1 MDSREIRN
9 SFLEFQKARGHA
21 IIPSASLIPENDPTL
36 LFTNSGMFPLVPYLL
51 GEEHPA
57 GKRLADSQKS
67 FRAEDIDEVGDN
79 RHDTFFEML
88 GNWSLGDYFKKDQLN
103 WWFEFLVREMR
114 IDPRRLYETVYA
126 GDERA
131 PRDGESVEIL
141 KGIFADYGV
150 EAEEGPPTF
159 GKGALGPG
167 EELDFTR
174 QRIFA
179 YCDKNWWQ
187 RGDAIGELGGPDSE
201 TFYDTGKPHDSSFG
215 KYCHLNCDCGRFLEI
230 GNSVFMQYQR
240 AENGWKELKSKNVDF
255 GSGLER
261 LAMAVNNLNDIFESD
276 LFSPIIKKIE
286 KLSGKRYSEDQ
297 KAFEIIADHLKAA
310 CFIMADDKGISPSN
324 RGQGYIVRRLI
335 RRAICYGKKIG
346 INKVAWTGEIAEAVP
361 PIYQGIYPEI
371 ERNFEFVSSE
381 FSREE
386 KKFAEAL
393 DKGLEELC
401 RGIKNHPWE
410 SDFTEPVI
418 QSGDI
423 GPSYWF
429 DAFYFYQTFGLP
441 IEMIKE
447 EFIGK
452 APSITNLPKSV
463 IEEKWSGIEEDFYKK
478 QAEHQQLSRTAS
490 AGMFKGGLA
499 DASEKTTKLHTVT
512 HLLLASL
519 RQILGPEVFQK
530 GSNITAERLRFD
542 FSFPRKLTE
551 KESQD
556 VENLVNEKISEN
568 LPVTVEEISLEKAKE
583 MGAMGIFDERYGA
596 KVKIYF
602 IGRPGEKPFSLEI
615 CGGPHIKMTGE
626 LGKFRII
633 KEEAS
638 SRGVRR
644 IKANVD

>member
-9 SFLEFQKARGHA
+9 SFLEFQKVRGHA

-36 LFTNSGMFPLVPYLL
+36 LFVNSGMFPLVPYLL

-67 FRAEDIDEVGDN
+67 FRAEDIEEVGDN

-103 WWFEFLVREMR
+103 WWFEFLVREMK

-131 PRDGESVEIL
+131 PRDEESVEIL

-150 EAEEGPPTF
+150 EAGEGPPTF

-201 TFYDTGKPHDSSFG
+201 TFYDTGKPHDPRFG

-261 LAMAVNNLNDIFESD
+261 LVMAVNNLNDIFESD
-276 LFSPIIKKIE
+276 LFSPIIRKIE

-324 RGQGYIVRRLI
+324 REQGYIVRRLI
-335 RRAICYGKKIG
+335 RRAIRYGKKIG
-346 INKVAWTGEIAEAVP
+346 INKTAWTKEIAEAVP

-371 ERNFEFVSSE
+371 ERNF
-381 FSREE
+381 SRV
-386 KKFAEAL
+386 AEAL
-393 DKGLEELC
+393 REEEGKFAKTLERGLKYFDLILKKIVPQVGITANHIFDLYQTYGFPLEMSFEELD
-401 RGIKNHPWE
+401 RLGI
-410 SDFTEPVI
+410 
-418 QSGDI
+418 
-423 GPSYWF
+423 SY
-429 DAFYFYQTFGLP
+429 DKKYLTDRFG
-441 IEMIKE
+441 E
-447 EFIGK
+447 EF
-452 APSITNLPKSV
+452 
-463 IEEKWSGIEEDFYKK
+463 KK
-478 QAEHQQLSRTAS
+478 HQELSRVSS

-499 DASEKTTKLHTVT
+499 DASEKTTKLHTAT

-551 KESQD
+551 KELQD

-568 LPVTVEEISLEKAKE
+568 LPVTVEEVPLEKAKE
-583 MGAMGIFDERYGA
+583 MGAMGIFNERYGT

-615 CGGPHIKMTGE
+615 CGGPHVKMTGE

-644 IKANVD
+644 IKANAD

>member
-1 MDSREIRN
+1 M
-9 SFLEFQKARGHA
+9 EFQKVRGHA

-67 FRAEDIDEVGDN
+67 FRAEDIEEVGDN

-114 IDPRRLYETVYA
+114 IDPRRLYQSVYA

-131 PRDGESVEIL
+131 PRDEESVKIL

-150 EAEEGPPTF
+150 EAGEGPPTF

-201 TFYDTGKPHDSSFG
+201 TFYDTGKPHNPSFG

-261 LAMAVNNLNDIFESD
+261 LVMAVNNLNDIFESD

-286 KLSGKRYSEDQ
+286 ELSK
-297 KAFEIIADHLKAA
+297 FEYGDKSDADYIADDKKCWVDIRKQIRIIADHIKAA
-310 CFIMADDKGISPSN
+310 TFVLADDVGIVPSN
-324 RGQGYIVRRLI
+324 TKQGYVIRRLI
-335 RRAICYGKKIG
+335 RRAIRYGKQLG
-346 INKVAWTGEIAEAVP
+346 INKELWLKELANEVKEI
-361 PIYQGIYPEI
+361 YKDTYPEL
-371 ERNFEFVSSE
+371 ERNFKFVCNELDKEQEKFEKTLENGLKEFEKITGNISGEQSFNLYQTYGFPIEIIIELAKEKGFSVDEKE
-381 FSREE
+381 FN
-386 KKFAEAL
+386 EAL
-393 DKGLEELC
+393 RK
-401 RGIKNHPWE
+401 
-410 SDFTEPVI
+410 
-418 QSGDI
+418 
-423 GPSYWF
+423 
-429 DAFYFYQTFGLP
+429 
-441 IEMIKE
+441 
-447 EFIGK
+447 
-452 APSITNLPKSV
+452 
-463 IEEKWSGIEEDFYKK
+463 
-478 QAEHQQLSRTAS
+478 HQELSRTSS

-551 KESQD
+551 KELQD

-583 MGAMGIFDERYGA
+583 MGAMGIFNERYGA

-615 CGGPHIKMTGE
+615 CGGPHVKMAGE

-644 IKANVD
+644 IKANAD